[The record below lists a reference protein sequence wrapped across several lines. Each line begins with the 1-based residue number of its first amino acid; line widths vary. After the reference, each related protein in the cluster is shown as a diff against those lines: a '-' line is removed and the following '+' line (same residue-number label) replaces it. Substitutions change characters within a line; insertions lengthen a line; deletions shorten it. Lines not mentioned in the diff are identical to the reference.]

1 LTISYTTIIYRRP
14 KRYQLLSF
22 TFRLGHFTCRSLFF
36 FSYQQKKY
44 VFERSQETPDASDTV
59 WYYDVVD
66 TVGKGC
72 KIGRR
77 PIPAIFDAVYR
88 SSGSFPDRKLKSFRF
103 GNTFF
108 LVRHANVM
116 QKFCYDK
123 SNAAMTPPCI
133 YMDEG
138 KIYCPA
144 EKMNTAMHI
153 HVLTHI

>member
-1 LTISYTTIIYRRP
+1 MTINYTTIKHQRQKDISYCRLRFDWVI
-14 KRYQLLSF
+14 LLVG
-22 TFRLGHFTCRSLFF
+22 LLFF
-36 FSYQQKKY
+36 LSYQQKKY
-44 VFERSQETPDASDTV
+44 VFERSQETPGASDTV
-59 WYYDVVD
+59 WYYDVVG
-66 TVGKGC
+66 TIGRGC

-108 LVRHANVM
+108 LVHRANVM

-138 KIYCPA
+138 KIYCP
-144 EKMNTAMHI
+144 EKKMNTAMHI
-153 HVLTHI
+153 HVLTRI